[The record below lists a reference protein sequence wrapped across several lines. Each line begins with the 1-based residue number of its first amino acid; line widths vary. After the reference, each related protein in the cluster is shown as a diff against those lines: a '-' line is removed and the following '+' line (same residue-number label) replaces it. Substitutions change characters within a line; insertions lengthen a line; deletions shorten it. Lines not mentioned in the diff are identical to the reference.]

1 MEREIA
7 RKIIEKYNGE
17 WVSKR
22 DGFVMVRIVREGE
35 EIIIWVRQTPITE
48 RALELA
54 KKMCGKY
61 SHDKKI
67 LLKLHRY
74 ADHVSRKEIEK
85 EFEIET
91 DQNKL
96 I

>member
-22 DGFVMVRIVREGE
+22 DGFVMVRIVREKE

-48 RALELA
+48 KALELA
-54 KKMCGKY
+54 
-61 SHDKKI
+61 
-67 LLKLHRY
+67 
-74 ADHVSRKEIEK
+74 
-85 EFEIET
+85 
-91 DQNKL
+91 
-96 I
+96 